1 MGSCSPSSA
10 RCASDSHVG
19 APRLDCSEPVAAYGG
34 AAERPGLLSAPLRWR
49 EVCLVAGLFAL
60 ASSVL
65 TLPLARH
72 PTRTLP
78 SDLVDTLLTTW
89 IISWDADS
97 LRHGLHGVWNAPF
110 YFPYPR
116 TLAFSENLF
125 GVAFL
130 VAPVYWITG
139 NPILTYNVA
148 FLFSFTLAGTGMY
161 VLVRQLTG
169 SRGAAAVAG
178 AYYAF
183 CPFRTAQAQ
192 LSHIQ
197 MLAIGWLPIA
207 LWALHRY
214 FLSFRRAWLA
224 LFAAACC
231 LQVLSNTYVA
241 YFMTVPIAVVI
252 AFHAAGAREPVRR
265 WLTDLAAAAL
275 IVLAVLAPVAAQYYH
290 VRIDHQQIR
299 SIGEIESGGADLRAY
314 FVPASGLWRRWL
326 PLPQPIFGETEKE
339 LFPGFVGPL
348 LALLTIA
355 VAVSRRQ
362 PIGRWVFAYGV
373 IAFAGFVLSLGPL
386 VRVRGVVL
394 MRHGPYDWLQHLLP
408 GMGGMRAPSR
418 FVVIAIAGMSVL
430 IGYGV
435 LLVMDRIRPRFHGV
449 VIAVLLAGVVA
460 DGWAVPIPIVAY
472 TPRGRLE
479 DRAIA
484 EWLHGRPPGVIL
496 HLPLM
501 TAQFQELHYQYATL
515 FHDHPMINGF
525 TGWASP
531 LQQLLRQRR
540 APLYD
545 YARYPATVT
554 MLRSLGVRYVFV
566 HPDDYNITQLADG
579 ELRETVEGF
588 RRSGQLLGESRVSE
602 VHAFELAPFPPP
614 VDPPTLTPIPPAEFR
629 VETSQQTE
637 RAAFLVDGDNDS
649 RWIAVQDG
657 SATIAARFR
666 EPRDIGRIDLQLA
679 QRSLMDY
686 PRDLQIDAED
696 GEGRVR
702 TLYRAI
708 PFPEFIA
715 GFLRERSY
723 PSLRIDLP
731 RNDTVILRVRDVA
744 TYDAWWSVHELRL
757 WRR

>member
-1 MGSCSPSSA
+1 M
-10 RCASDSHVG
+10 RHAS
-19 APRLDCSEPVAAYGG
+19 
-34 AAERPGLLSAPLRWR
+34 LRWR
-49 EVCLVAGLFAL
+49 EVWVAAGLFAI
-60 ASSVL
+60 ASIVL

-139 NPILTYNVA
+139 NPVLTYNVA
-148 FLFSFTLAGTGMY
+148 FFFSFTLAGTGMY
-161 VLVRQLTG
+161 LLVRELTG

-183 CPFRTAQAQ
+183 CPFRMAQSQ

-214 FLSFRRAWLA
+214 FLSFRRTWLA
-224 LFAAACC
+224 LFVAACC

-241 YFMTVPIAVVI
+241 YFMTVPVAVVI
-252 AFHAAGAREPVRR
+252 ACHAARSREHVRR
-265 WLTDLAAAAL
+265 WSMDLAVAAS
-275 IVLAVLAPVAAQYYH
+275 VLLVLLAPVAVQYYR
-290 VRIDHQQIR
+290 VRVDLQQIR

-314 FVPASGLWRRWL
+314 FVPVSGVWRHWL
-326 PLPQPIFGETEKE
+326 PLPQPIFGDAEKE
-339 LFPGFVGPL
+339 LFPGIVGPL
-348 LALLTIA
+348 LAALALA
-355 VAVSRRQ
+355 VAASRRR
-362 PIGRWVFAYGV
+362 PISRWALAYGA
-373 IAFAGFVLSLGPL
+373 IAFVGFVLSFGPL
-386 VRVRGVVL
+386 VRIWGVAVTH
-394 MRHGPYDWLQHLLP
+394 HGPYDWLQHVLP

-418 FVVIAIAGMSVL
+418 FVVIAITGTSVL
-430 IGYGV
+430 IGYGAALV
-435 LLVMDRIRPRFHGV
+435 LERVPPRLYAV
-449 VIAVLLAGVVA
+449 AIVILLAGVVA
-460 DGWAVPIPIVAY
+460 DGWAVPVPIVAY
-472 TPRGRLE
+472 SPRGRLE

-484 EWLHGRPPGVIL
+484 DWLQGRPPGAIL

-525 TGWASP
+525 TGWPSP
-531 LQQLLRQRR
+531 LQQLLRHPR

-545 YARYPATVT
+545 YVRYPATVT
-554 MLRSLGVRYVFV
+554 MLRSIGVRYVFV
-566 HPDDYNITQLADG
+566 HPGDHNVTQLANG
-579 ELRETVEGF
+579 ELRETVDGF
-588 RRSGQLLGESRVSE
+588 RRSGQLLGEARVLD
-602 VHAFELAPFPPP
+602 VYAFELAPLPAAADAQP
-614 VDPPTLTPIPPAEFR
+614 LRSIPPGEFR
-629 VETSQQTE
+629 VETSQQPE
-637 RAAFLVDGDNDS
+637 RAAFLVDNENDT
-649 RWIAVQDG
+649 RWIGVQDG
-657 SATIAARFR
+657 SSTITARFS
-666 EPRDIGRIDLQLA
+666 EPRNVARIELQLA
-679 QRSLMDY
+679 ERSLMDY

-696 GEGRVR
+696 REGRVR
-702 TLYRAI
+702 TLYRAT
-708 PFPEFIA
+708 PFPEFFA
-715 GFLRERSY
+715 GFLRDRLY

-731 RNDTVILRVRDVA
+731 PNDTAVLRLRDMA
-744 TYDAWWSVHELRL
+744 IYDSWWSVHELRL
-757 WRR
+757 WRRP